1 MGFNGVRSAVA
12 FAGIALLVAAGSA
25 FGTTLTFDDVP
36 NEGDAL
42 YDENFVSFY
51 EEQGVRVSSGSG
63 AVAYDQ
69 TPGSL
74 LVADSGTGFASDLTF
89 TSQGTFSVQSLNIR
103 SLGYTFSGYVRN
115 LKDNIVVTGFAN
127 GSVVASATFRLARGF
142 NDLQK
147 LILGDGFTGLDS
159 FVITLLNPYE
169 FPQCDVPCGQFEL
182 DGVDLTLDPAPVP
195 LPATAPLLAAGG
207 LALFGLARR
216 RRRA

>member
-1 MGFNGVRSAVA
+1 M
-12 FAGIALLVAAGSA
+12 VAAGSA
-25 FGTTLTFDDVP
+25 FGTTMTFDDVP

-51 EEQGVRVSSGSG
+51 NEQGVRVSSQSG
-63 AVAYDQ
+63 AVAYDR
-69 TPGSL
+69 TPGSI
-74 LVADSGTGFASDLTF
+74 LVADSGTGFATDLTF
-89 TSQGTFSVQSLNIR
+89 TSRSTFSVQSLTLN
-103 SLGYTFSGYVRN
+103 SLGYSFSRYVRT
-115 LKDNIVVTGFAN
+115 LKDNIVVTGYSG

-147 LILGDGFTGLDS
+147 LVLGEGFTGLDS
-159 FVITLLNPYE
+159 FVISLINPYE
-169 FPQCDVPCGQFEL
+169 FPQCDIPCGQFEL
-182 DGVDLTLDPAPVP
+182 QSVDLTLDPAPVP